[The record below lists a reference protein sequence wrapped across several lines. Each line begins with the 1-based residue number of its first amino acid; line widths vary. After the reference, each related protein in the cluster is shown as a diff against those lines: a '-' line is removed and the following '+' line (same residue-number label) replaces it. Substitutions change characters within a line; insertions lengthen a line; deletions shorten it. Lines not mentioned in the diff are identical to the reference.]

1 MINSY
6 KQTLWNYIQ
15 AVETENLDVFIL
27 TMTRE
32 TIFISTIIIYK
43 IYYLHTTCIEK

>member
-15 AVETENLDVFIL
+15 AVETENFDNDKRNYFY
-27 TMTRE
+27 
-32 TIFISTIIIYK
+32 FAQ
-43 IYYLHTTCIEK
+43 